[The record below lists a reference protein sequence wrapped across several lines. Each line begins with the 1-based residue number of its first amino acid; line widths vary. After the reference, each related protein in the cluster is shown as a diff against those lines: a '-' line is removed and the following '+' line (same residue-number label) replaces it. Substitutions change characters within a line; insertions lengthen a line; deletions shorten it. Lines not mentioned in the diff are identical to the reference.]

1 MFNVT
6 SNPFAE
12 MTQGLSGLP
21 RSSSSSL
28 SMQNPPIQPD
38 YNYYHK
44 PKESSNCCWKV
55 VLVVL
60 GFLSALGLFLWAML
74 RKIAKDDEKKKLEEE
89 EQRKL
94 EEEEKKKV
102 LPQ

>member
-1 MFNVT
+1 MFTVT

-28 SMQNPPIQPD
+28 SLQSPPIQPD

-44 PKESSNCCWKV
+44 PKESSNGCWKV
-55 VLVVL
+55 IL
-60 GFLSALGLFLWAML
+60 GILGLLAGIGLIIWAYL
-74 RKIAKDDEKKKLEEE
+74 KKIAKQEEQKKLEEE
-89 EQRKL
+89 KRKKL
-94 EEEEKKKV
+94 EEEKIKALEE
-102 LPQ
+102 